1 MMFLT
6 GFKPGAAGRSIV
18 AAVVVAVCAAGCSG
32 PQWQKTEGAAWATT
46 YHITYRAPE
55 PLDDSVTAV
64 MRRVELSLSPFDAAS
79 AVSRINAGATD
90 SVDALFERVFAVSQR
105 INAAS
110 DGLYDPTVAPLVNLW
125 GFGYKTKGVEPDSA
139 AVDSCRRLVDI
150 ASCRVDGGRI
160 VRGREGMEFD
170 FSSITKGLGCDMVG
184 EMLERN
190 GATDYMVEIGG
201 EMALRGRNPRG
212 EKWHVMIDAPVD
224 ADTASALHNRM
235 AVIEVTDCG
244 VATSGN
250 YRNFKLTPTGR
261 VWHSISPATGRPA
274 VTELLSATVV
284 APTAME
290 ADALA
295 TACMV
300 MDAAD
305 ALAMIEAMDGV
316 EALLVGSDGAGGYR
330 LVASSGFPEIR
341 R

>member
-6 GFKPGAAGRSIV
+6 GIKSMAAGV
-18 AAVVVAVCAAGCSG
+18 ALTGVAVLAGCAAGCSG
-32 PQWQKTEGAAWATT
+32 PSWQKTEGAAWATT
-46 YHITYRAPE
+46 YHITYRGPRA
-55 PLDDSVTAV
+55 LDDSVTAV
-64 MRRVELSLSPFDAAS
+64 MRTVELSLSPFDSAS
-79 AVSRINAGATD
+79 AVSRINAGTTD
-90 SVDALFERVFAVSQR
+90 SVDALFERVFAASLRV
-105 INAAS
+105 NAAS
-110 DGLYDPTVAPLVNLW
+110 GGLYDPTVAPLVNLW
-125 GFGYKTKGVEPDSA
+125 GFGYKTSGVEPDSA
-139 AVDSCRRLVDI
+139 AVDSCRQLVDI
-150 ASCRVDGGRI
+150 ASCCIDGGRI

-184 EMLERN
+184 EMLARN

-201 EMALRGRNPRG
+201 EMTLRGHNPRG

-235 AVIEVTDCG
+235 AVIAVTDCG

-250 YRNFKLTPTGR
+250 YRNFKLTPAGR

-305 ALAMIEAMDGV
+305 ALAMIEAVEGV

>member
-6 GFKPGAAGRSIV
+6 GIKPGATALALAA
-18 AAVVVAVCAAGCSG
+18 AAVLAVCAAGCSG
-32 PQWQKTEGAAWATT
+32 PSWQKTEGAAWATT
-46 YHITYRAPE
+46 YHITYRAPQA
-55 PLDDSVTAV
+55 LGDSVSAV
-64 MRRVELSLSPFDAAS
+64 MKSVEMSLSPFNVAS
-79 AVSRINAGATD
+79 AVSRVNAGVTD
-90 SVDALFERVFAVSQR
+90 SVDAMFERVFAVSQR
-105 INAAS
+105 VNEAS
-110 DGLYDPTVAPLVNLW
+110 GGLYDPTIAPLVNLW
-125 GFGYKTKGVEPDSA
+125 GFGYKTSGVEPDSA
-139 AVDSCRRLVDI
+139 AVDSCRQLVDI
-150 ASCRVDGGRI
+150 ASCRVVNGRI
-160 VRGREGMEFD
+160 VRGRDGMEFD

-184 EMLERN
+184 EMLARN

-212 EKWHVMIDAPVD
+212 EKWRVMIDAPVD

-250 YRNFKLTPTGR
+250 YRNFKLTPAGR

-300 MDAAD
+300 MDPAD
-305 ALAMIEAMDGV
+305 VLAMIEAMDGA